1 MENNLNIVKSEFK
14 ELPNNIEAEQSVIG
28 SILVTNEIF
37 DEISTIISS
46 INFYD
51 PMHQKIYNAI
61 ESLIYKGMLANPI
74 TLKNYFE
81 DEKDDLDVPE
91 YLVKITKFSTSIRQ
105 AIEYSKII
113 YDMFVRR
120 ELIKISEQT
129 IDNAKITDLDSSGQN
144 IIENSERLLF
154 DLAEKGSFNSS
165 LIKFD
170 DAMKQTIEMASA
182 AYKNEGGIVGVPTGL
197 RDLDDKLGG
206 LHQSDLIII
215 AGRPSMGKTSLATN
229 IAFNAAKHIQDN
241 QKKSSVAFFSL
252 EMSSEQLST
261 RILSE
266 QARIGSNDI
275 RRGRI
280 SDEQFDQFLET
291 SKNIAEL
298 PLFIDET
305 PAISIAAMSN
315 RARRIKRLHGLDMIV
330 VDYIQL
336 MRGTTYNK
344 DGRVQEISQITQ
356 GLKAIAKELGVPVV
370 ALSQLSRQVEQRDD
384 HKPQLA
390 DLRES
395 GSIEQDA
402 DVVMFV
408 YREGYYLQRKEP
420 REATVEH
427 AEWQAKMNEVA
438 HLAEIIIGKQRH
450 GPIGKVT
457 LEFEKD
463 LQNLKILKLIKFKYK
478 TLMLTS
484 LYENTILKNPKF
496 IILIL
501 FITLISF
508 GYYSKDFRL
517 DASSETLLIE
527 DDPDLEYLRE
537 ITNRYGSKEF
547 LVLTYTPNE
556 GMISNT
562 SINNLLSLK
571 YKIQSLDWVHSVITL
586 LDIPLLNNTDAPLQ
600 ERLKGFKT
608 LKDEDV
614 DKNRGFKEILESPV
628 FRNFV
633 ISESGKT
640 SGIIVN
646 IKQNPILEDI
656 ENRSKK
662 EIDEHRDKIKKQNHK
677 NILEIRDV
685 IKSYDDVGKIYLGGI
700 PMIADD
706 MMTFIKSDII
716 VFGLGV
722 LLFIIAT
729 LWFVFKK

>member
-1 MENNLNIVKSEFK
+1 MDNNLTLVKDTFK
-14 ELPNNIEAEQSVIG
+14 ELPNNIEAEQAVIG

-37 DEISTIISS
+37 DEINTIIESS
-46 INFYD
+46 NFFD
-51 PMHQKIYNAI
+51 PMHQKIYGAI
-61 ESLIYKGMLANPI
+61 ENLIYKGMLANPI

-81 DEKDDLDVPE
+81 DEKDELDVPE
-91 YLVKITKFSTSIRQ
+91 YLVKITKFSTSVRQ
-105 AIEYSKII
+105 TIEYSKII

-120 ELIKISEQT
+120 ELIKISEET
-129 IDNAKITDLDSSGQN
+129 IDTAKINDLNTNGQN
-144 IIENSERLLF
+144 IIEKSERLLF

-165 LIKFD
+165 LVKFD
-170 DAMKQTIEMASA
+170 SAMKQTIEMASA

-229 IAFNAAKHIQDN
+229 IAFNAAKNIQDTG
-241 QKKSSVAFFSL
+241 KKSSIAFFSL

-280 SDEQFDQFLET
+280 SNEQFDQFLET
-291 SKNIAEL
+291 SKNISEL

-305 PAISIAAMSN
+305 PAINIAAMSN

-336 MRGTTYNK
+336 MKGTSSNK

-356 GLKAIAKELGVPVV
+356 GLKAIAKELAIPVL

-427 AEWQAKMNEVA
+427 AEWQAKMNEVS

-457 LEFEKD
+457 LEFEERFT
-463 LQNLKILKLIKFKYK
+463 KFKD
-478 TLMLTS
+478 TQ
-484 LYENTILKNPKF
+484 
-496 IILIL
+496 
-501 FITLISF
+501 
-508 GYYSKDFRL
+508 
-517 DASSETLLIE
+517 
-527 DDPDLEYLRE
+527 
-537 ITNRYGSKEF
+537 NR
-547 LVLTYTPNE
+547 
-556 GMISNT
+556 
-562 SINNLLSLK
+562 
-571 YKIQSLDWVHSVITL
+571 
-586 LDIPLLNNTDAPLQ
+586 
-600 ERLKGFKT
+600 
-608 LKDEDV
+608 
-614 DKNRGFKEILESPV
+614 
-628 FRNFV
+628 
-633 ISESGKT
+633 
-640 SGIIVN
+640 
-646 IKQNPILEDI
+646 
-656 ENRSKK
+656 
-662 EIDEHRDKIKKQNHK
+662 
-677 NILEIRDV
+677 
-685 IKSYDDVGKIYLGGI
+685 
-700 PMIADD
+700 
-706 MMTFIKSDII
+706 
-716 VFGLGV
+716 
-722 LLFIIAT
+722 
-729 LWFVFKK
+729 